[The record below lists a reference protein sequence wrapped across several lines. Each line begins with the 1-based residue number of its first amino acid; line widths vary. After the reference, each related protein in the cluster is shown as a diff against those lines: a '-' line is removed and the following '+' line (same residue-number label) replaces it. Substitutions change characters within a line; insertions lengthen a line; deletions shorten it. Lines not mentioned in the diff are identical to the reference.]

1 MAAINYIT
9 MILHSI
15 MMVNM
20 LFRSITRAK
29 ASAERINEVMD
40 TEPVIKD
47 GTGVTEDNINNE
59 YCIEFENVS
68 FDTML
73 ACYLLNYNIKE
84 DISYISNAKG
94 YNIEFYT
101 NLIKKG
107 EVLDKGIF
115 LNNLALKSKFIYD
128 TREEYIKF
136 FFATTETTLDEYYD
150 DLFFD
155 KIRKELDEETREFWE
170 YLFNYNDWYDI
181 YNSTLFSSEMVFE
194 TSALEQNKYLE
205 KDEYY
210 KLKEI
215 LKNININYI
224 ESDLM
229 DLKIEDNYDLIYLSN
244 IINYVKKNAYLE
256 KIDEFSEKSKGI
268 IVSYIFGELDRA
280 LKIFRGDF
288 SYREFDSGSGIIIN
302 KGKQNIKK

>member
-1 MAAINYIT
+1 MENKEIAQEIVRGNYINLDKNDSFHKESFIYKKTNEKLNEFFDILMNKDKVLTVIGSGDQILNTLLTNPTRVDAFDISVFPKYFLKLKIAAI
-9 MILHSI
+9 
-15 MMVNM
+15 
-20 LFRSITRAK
+20 
-29 ASAERINEVMD
+29 
-40 TEPVIKD
+40 
-47 GTGVTEDNINNE
+47 
-59 YCIEFENVS
+59 
-68 FDTML
+68 
-73 ACYLLNYNIKE
+73 
-84 DISYISNAKG
+84 
-94 YNIEFYT
+94 
-101 NLIKKG
+101 
-107 EVLDKGIF
+107 
-115 LNNLALKSKFIYD
+115 KSL

-244 IINYVKKNAYLE
+244 IINYVKKSAYLE

-280 LKIFRGDF
+280 LKIFQGDF

>member
-1 MAAINYIT
+1 MQNKIKRI
-9 MILHSI
+9 IL
-15 MMVNM
+15 
-20 LFRSITRAK
+20 
-29 ASAERINEVMD
+29 
-40 TEPVIKD
+40 
-47 GTGVTEDNINNE
+47 
-59 YCIEFENVS
+59 
-68 FDTML
+68 
-73 ACYLLNYNIKE
+73 
-84 DISYISNAKG
+84 
-94 YNIEFYT
+94 
-101 NLIKKG
+101 LII
-107 EVLDKGIF
+107 IF
-115 LNNLALKSKFIYD
+115 L
-128 TREEYIKF
+128 
-136 FFATTETTLDEYYD
+136 
-150 DLFFD
+150 LFFQ
-155 KIRKELDEETREFWE
+155 T
-170 YLFNYNDWYDI
+170 
-181 YNSTLFSSEMVFE
+181 SFSYS
-194 TSALEQNKYLE
+194 NKYLE